1 MSAARLLRRYIA
13 INLLFFDR
21 DLSEVPEVP
30 EETQNQDGISQVSLY
45 RNRVFSSL
53 YRNRVFS
60 GQYFVTA
67 SRKGKKAGYLTLD
80 A

>member
-45 RNRVFSSL
+45 RNRVFSHR
-53 YRNRVFS
+53 YRSTETGFFQGNTLLQPAERV
-60 GQYFVTA
+60 
-67 SRKGKKAGYLTLD
+67 KKQVI
-80 A
+80 

>member
-45 RNRVFSSL
+45 RNRVFSGFFQGNTL
-53 YRNRVFS
+53 LQPAERV
-60 GQYFVTA
+60 
-67 SRKGKKAGYLTLD
+67 KKQVI
-80 A
+80 